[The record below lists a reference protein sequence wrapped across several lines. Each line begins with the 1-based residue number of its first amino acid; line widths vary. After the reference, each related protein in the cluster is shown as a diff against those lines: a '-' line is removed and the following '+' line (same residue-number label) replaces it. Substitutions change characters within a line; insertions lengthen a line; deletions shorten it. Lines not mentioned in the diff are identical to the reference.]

1 MMGVVKTV
9 TIVQEID
16 EDDNVVKET
25 TTIVTLGAPPTDLPG
40 MYL

>member
-1 MMGVVKTV
+1 MSNVVKTV
-9 TIVQEID
+9 TVVQELD
-16 EDDNVVKET
+16 ADDNVVKET